1 MENQE
6 DKMERKMV
14 TVEMP
19 QDAAI
24 AASQLLCD
32 IRLGQVKLNLSNE
45 TLNRLAD
52 AEFAM
57 VKTIRGG

>member
-1 MENQE
+1 
-6 DKMERKMV
+6 MERKMV